1 MQWILTYLPNFLL
14 IFCRITS
21 FFVVAPI
28 FSFRGVPVQ
37 FKIGL
42 SFFVTLLVFSA
53 VGMEEP
59 AAFDYTYLLS
69 VIREVLV
76 GLVLGFTA
84 YLFFTAVQVSG
95 SFVDLQMGF
104 GIANVVDPL
113 TGTQSPVIG
122 NFKFIIAILLFL
134 AVNGHH
140 YLLHGLMDSYRWVP
154 ISNELFARI
163 YRGDVSNFLLDSFI
177 QMFYLAFQLAAPLIV
192 SLFLADVALGILART
207 APQFNIFVVGLPF
220 KIMLGFVVI
229 LVMIPGFLF
238 LFQHLFQ
245 TLFESMRQL
254 VLILQSA

>member
-1 MQWILTYLPNFLL
+1 
-14 IFCRITS
+14 
-21 FFVVAPI
+21 
-28 FSFRGVPVQ
+28 
-37 FKIGL
+37 
-42 SFFVTLLVFSA
+42 
-53 VGMEEP
+53 MEEP
-59 AAFDYTYLLS
+59 GQFDDTYLLS
-69 VIREVLV
+69 VMREVLV
-76 GLVLGFTA
+76 GLALGFTA

-113 TGTQSPVIG
+113 TGAQSPIIG
-122 NFKFIIAILLFL
+122 NFKFIVAILLFL

-140 YLLHGLMDSYRWVP
+140 YLLQGLMDSYRWVP
-154 ISNELFARI
+154 LSNELFARI

-177 QMFYLAFQLAAPLIV
+177 HMFYLAFQLAGPLIV

-220 KIMLGFVVI
+220 KILLGFVVI

-245 TLFESMRQL
+245 TMFAAMRQL
-254 VLILQSA
+254 MFILQSA

>member
-113 TGTQSPVIG
+113 SGAQSPVIG

-140 YLLHGLMDSYRWVP
+140 YLLQGLMDSYRWVP